1 MSIFKRK
8 NKFQKL
14 TSRAYKQAEDQ
25 PLVALAAMGGIVT
38 VLDLLVK
45 VSVKGYS
52 VVAKKGGELVNGF
65 KDKYEEMSHPE

>member
-14 TSRAYKQAEDQ
+14 TSKVYKQAEDQ
-25 PLVALAAMGGIVT
+25 PLAALAAMGGIVT

-45 VSVKGYS
+45 VTVKGYE
-52 VVAKKGGELVNGF
+52 VITRKGGEVVNGF